1 MAGTCQQPERSK
13 DIFAEY
19 FVDRVWCVRLELM
32 YTQRFINLSKF
43 LALRKNE
50 NHEKV
55 ILGPTKILLLVC
67 SSFLE
72 SNQ

>member
-1 MAGTCQQPERSK
+1 MAGTCQQSKGTK

-55 ILGPTKILLLVC
+55 ILEPLKIILLYC
-67 SSFLE
+67 GSFLE
-72 SNQ
+72 

>member
-1 MAGTCQQPERSK
+1 MPGICQQSERTK

-19 FVDRVWCVRLELM
+19 FVDQVWCVRLELM
-32 YTQRFINLSKF
+32 YTPRVINLSKF

-55 ILGPTKILLLVC
+55 TLRPGKILLLGC
-67 SSFLE
+67 GSLLE
-72 SNQ
+72 